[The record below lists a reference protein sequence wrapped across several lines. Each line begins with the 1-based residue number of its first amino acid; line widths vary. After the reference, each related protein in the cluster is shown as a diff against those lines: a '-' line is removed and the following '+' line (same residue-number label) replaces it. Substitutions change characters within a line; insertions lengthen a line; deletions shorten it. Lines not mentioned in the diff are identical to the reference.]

1 MRSDVWALLRPL
13 VRAVGLIVAVALGV
27 VACLLVLLATVR
39 GSYAEAVLP
48 LAGAAALPSLEVH
61 MAQRGGSN

>member
-1 MRSDVWALLRPL
+1 M
-13 VRAVGLIVAVALGV
+13 AVALGV
-27 VACLLVLLATVR
+27 VACLLILLAIVR

>member
-1 MRSDVWALLRPL
+1 L
-13 VRAVGLIVAVALGV
+13 AVALGV
-27 VACLLVLLATVR
+27 VACLLVLLAIVR

-48 LAGAAALPSLEVH
+48 LAGAAALPSLEVL

>member
-13 VRAVGLIVAVALGV
+13 VRTVGLIVAVALGV